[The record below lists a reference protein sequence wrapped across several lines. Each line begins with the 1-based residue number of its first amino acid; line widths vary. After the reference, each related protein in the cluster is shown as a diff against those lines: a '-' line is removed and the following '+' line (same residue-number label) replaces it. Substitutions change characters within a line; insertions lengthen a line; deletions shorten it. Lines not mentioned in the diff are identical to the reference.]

1 MVRNLPANAGNVR
14 DTVRSLC
21 QKDPLEKEVAT
32 HCSILAWEIPW
43 TEKPGRVQSLGL
55 QRVRHNSAIKQQRC
69 SNDTRQ
75 QGAVVLMCIS
85 LLISDT
91 FMRTFRVHVGHLY
104 VLLGKISIQF
114 LCLFLNHIVW
124 VGLYFCYSVV

>member
-1 MVRNLPANAGNVR
+1 MQG
-14 DTVRSLC
+14 RSLGWE
-21 QKDPLEKEVAT
+21 DPLEKEVAT